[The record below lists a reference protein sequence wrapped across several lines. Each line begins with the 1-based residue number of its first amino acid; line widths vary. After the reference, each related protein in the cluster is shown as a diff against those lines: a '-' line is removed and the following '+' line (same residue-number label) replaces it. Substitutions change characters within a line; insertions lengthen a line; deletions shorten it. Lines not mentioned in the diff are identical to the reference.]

1 LSLTISIITAVRNNK
16 NFIEDAMKSVL
27 VQKYPYIQYIVV
39 DGNSTDGTLDIIKK
53 YEGKISK
60 WISEPDSGIY
70 EALNKGIKLATGDV
84 VGFLHSDDLFASN
97 MVIEKV
103 AGKFLSGSV
112 NAVYSDLVYITK
124 NNGDKTV
131 RYWKAGEYKRKSLRF
146 GWIPPHPTL
155 FVKKEGYDNCG
166 LFNTGLRI
174 AADYDMML
182 RLLTYCGDKISY
194 IDETLVKMRLG
205 GASNR
210 SLKNM
215 IIKSR
220 EDYIALSNNGFP
232 LPLLTLFL
240 KNIRKLNQFFN

>member
-1 LSLTISIITAVRNNK
+1 MSITVSIITAVHNNK
-16 NFIEDAMKSVL
+16 KFIEVAMKSVL
-27 VQKYPYIQYIVV
+27 EQTYPYIEYIVV

-60 WISEPDSGIY
+60 WISEPDNGTY

-97 MVIEKV
+97 VAIEKV
-103 AGKFLSGSV
+103 AGKFLSGNV

-124 NNGDKTV
+124 NNGDKIA

-146 GWIPPHPTL
+146 GWMPPHPTL
-155 FVKKEGYDNCG
+155 FVKKEVYDNCG

>member
-131 RYWKAGEYKRKSLRF
+131 RYWKAGEYKPQSLKF

-232 LPLLTLFL
+232 LPMLTLIL
-240 KNIRKLNQFFN
+240 KNIRKLNQFF

>member
-1 LSLTISIITAVRNNK
+1 MSLTISIITAVHNNK
-16 NFIEDAMKSVL
+16 KFIENAMKSVL
-27 VQKYPYIQYIVV
+27 GQTYPHIEYIVV

-70 EALNKGIKLATGDV
+70 EALNKGIKLTTGDV

-131 RYWKAGEYKRKSLRF
+131 RYWKAGEYKRKSLKF

-155 FVKKEGYDNCG
+155 FVKKEVYDNCG

>member
-1 LSLTISIITAVRNNK
+1 MSITVSIITAVHNNK
-16 NFIEDAMKSVL
+16 KFIEDAIKSVL
-27 VQKYPYIQYIVV
+27 EQTCPQIEYIVV

-60 WISEPDSGIY
+60 WISEPDNGTY

-124 NNGDKTV
+124 NNGDKIA

-146 GWIPPHPTL
+146 GWMPPHPTL
-155 FVKKEGYDNCG
+155 FVKKEVYDNCG

>member
-1 LSLTISIITAVRNNK
+1 LSITVSIITAVHNNK
-16 NFIEDAMKSVL
+16 KFIEDAIKSVL
-27 VQKYPYIQYIVV
+27 EQTYPYIEYIVV

-60 WISEPDSGIY
+60 WISEPDNGTY

-146 GWIPPHPTL
+146 GWMPPHPTL
-155 FVKKEGYDNCG
+155 FVKKEVYDNCG

>member
-1 LSLTISIITAVRNNK
+1 MSITVSIITAVHNNK
-16 NFIEDAMKSVL
+16 KFIEDAIKSVL
-27 VQKYPYIQYIVV
+27 EQTCPQIEYIVV

-60 WISEPDSGIY
+60 WISEPDNGTY

-103 AGKFLSGSV
+103 AGKFLSGNV

-124 NNGDKTV
+124 NNGDKIA

-146 GWIPPHPTL
+146 GWMPPHPTL

-182 RLLTYCGDKISY
+182 RLLTYCADKISY